1 MSKIKI
7 MCVHSENQSCLTV
20 GNLYEVEEVFHT
32 GYVVIDNYGMAT
44 SWPSSWFKHM
54 EINKPQTNLEP
65 KMGRKIRLFPTGAI
79 RSDNTGRERYDF
91 ISPLALKELAQ
102 FLATTEN
109 SFAQINY
116 FLGIPEEA
124 CLESML
130 RHINDYRINGHKQ
143 EAVAMLFN
151 AVALVHTI
159 ALRERNEYKEIYKET
174 KLITQEEY
182 EKIQINQE
190 SSQKG

>member
-1 MSKIKI
+1 MKIKCI
-7 MCVHSENQSCLTV
+7 NTNNHASLTV
-20 GNLYEVEEVFHT
+20 NKEYDFLGKSKDIVCIIDDLGNK
-32 GYVVIDNYGMAT
+32 NYYPEGFFVDVN
-44 SWPSSWFKHM
+44 SD
-54 EINKPQTNLEP
+54 
-65 KMGRKIRLFPTGAI
+65 RKIRLFPTGAI